1 MITSVSGSNA
11 SYELG
16 KNTRETNQSGCG
28 IRREREREKK
38 SGFMALRERE
48 VIGFNGFE
56 RERSNRALREREVIG
71 ERPREKRNKEK

>member
-1 MITSVSGSNA
+1 LESHSRHAITSVSGSNA

-28 IRREREREKK
+28 VLRERERERERERK

-56 RERSNRALREREVIG
+56 RER
-71 ERPREKRNKEK
+71 EK